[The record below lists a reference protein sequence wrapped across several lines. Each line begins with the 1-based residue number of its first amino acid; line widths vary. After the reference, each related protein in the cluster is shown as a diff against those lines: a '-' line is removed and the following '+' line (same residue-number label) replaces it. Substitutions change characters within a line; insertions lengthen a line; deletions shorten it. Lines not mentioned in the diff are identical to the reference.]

1 MVDIH
6 NEKNKSEII
15 GKISR
20 KNISTEYNLKSWVD
34 G

>member
-6 NEKNKSEII
+6 YEKNKSEII

-20 KNISTEYNLKSWVD
+20 KNITTEYNLKSWVD